1 MKALLL
7 LLAGFMMLA
16 LSLTPAW
23 AQVETCTQKM
33 PAIRDGRLQAAVD
46 ALRAKFPDLVFQA
59 KDAEDPCRRA
69 KVTTSA
75 LAATLRRN
83 YLTPLAGFEYVKVI
97 DGEGYFTIERFQMP
111 NDAAR
116 KRLVEALEKC
126 QHCKLE
132 IPENTC
138 MAHFVADDSVVLMIS
153 AAAVCKASREK
164 FQLIEQAFLTQTAP
178 SKELGPRVLCDN
190 R

>member
-1 MKALLL
+1 MKALFL

-33 PAIRDGRLQAAVD
+33 PAIRDGRMQAAVD

-69 KVTTSA
+69 KMTTSA

-111 NDAAR
+111 NDVAR

-164 FQLIEQAFLTQTAP
+164 FQLIEQAFLAQTAP
-178 SKELGPRVLCDN
+178 STGHPARHPPVGH
-190 R
+190 